1 MLSKYG
7 NTVVVLTIEKVCS
20 YKLKS
25 KWMHF
30 FLVLW
35 KLDYLSTLDKMEQ
48 NGNSM
53 CNNYSQ
59 INFHYKW
66 RSVMYENQDRNCC
79 FP

>member
-1 MLSKYG
+1 MLPKYG
-7 NTVVVLTIEKVCS
+7 NTVIVLTIEKFANIS
-20 YKLKS
+20 WNPNEYNFS
-25 KWMHF
+25 SPWKW
-30 FLVLW
+30 
-35 KLDYLSTLDKMEQ
+35 DYLSILDKMEQ

-66 RSVMYENQDRNCC
+66 RNVMYENQDRNCL